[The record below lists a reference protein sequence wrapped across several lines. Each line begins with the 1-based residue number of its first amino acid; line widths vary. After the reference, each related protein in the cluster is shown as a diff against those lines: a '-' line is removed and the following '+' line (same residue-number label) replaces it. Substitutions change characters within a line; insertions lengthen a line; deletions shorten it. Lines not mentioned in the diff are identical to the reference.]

1 MTRSQRGVSLGSAC
15 SCGPEDVLVRERE
28 IQESC
33 IVSIPAMSQRQ
44 DYLFLFCLRA
54 RRCPCMGF
62 NFDPLSTSAMQLL
75 PPAIYYR
82 KIERIQGV
90 SLFVL
95 ALDVPA
101 GFCTLLFSVSLRGQS
116 SSLSPIWVSESCS
129 YCNLRKEKE
138 RRGKKGFAAFPKQ
151 REKMAV
157 VPLADPQA
165 SSLEAYRL
173 TSVKA

>member
-1 MTRSQRGVSLGSAC
+1 MTRSQRGVSLGSTC
-15 SCGPEDVLVRERE
+15 SCGPEVVLVRERE
-28 IQESC
+28 IQESY

-82 KIERIQGV
+82 KIEGIQGV

-101 GFCTLLFSVSLRGQS
+101 GFCSLLFSVSLRGQS

-138 RRGKKGFAAFPKQ
+138 RGGKKGFAAVPKQ
-151 REKMAV
+151 RERMAV